1 MSYKFSP
8 SIREAQDLGE
18 EFRFEEDT
26 GALKSILNNQGN
38 INIISPQAKIITSI
52 Y

>member
-8 SIREAQDLGE
+8 GIREAQDFGE

-26 GALKSILNNQGN
+26 GALKSILNNQGKFKTE
-38 INIISPQAKIITSI
+38 QVHKHVR
-52 Y
+52 